1 MSYHNLHTLK
11 KGEFMIDLLVAAPGG
26 LWASII
32 NAFVSFITN
41 YAWAIILLTI
51 VIKLVLSPLDF
62 MNKKVSRDNA
72 NMQATLAPQMARLQ
86 KQYGHDKNL
95 LNQKTTEL
103 YKANG
108 FNLGSSCLVMLVYLV
123 ITLVVFITLFTS
135 LNSMAPYRTEA
146 EYLNYRT
153 AYTTAYNETSGDEN
167 EKLEAA
173 QNAVLKAYD
182 ERSSSFLWIKNV
194 WVSDTP
200 FGNGVFTFDEY
211 LDIVGN
217 TVKTTA
223 DGENVK
229 INKLEGAEKENFL
242 ANFKSEYN
250 ETMGVLLEERNGPNG
265 YFIITILAVGTA
277 ILSQW
282 LMQRKMA
289 SKARGN
295 AGDQTTVKTNKFM
308 MIFLPIVMGLI
319 TLFYN
324 AVFGLY
330 IIAGQ
335 LVTLATMP
343 LFDYILDKHYAKKE
357 KERDAKIRM
366 DYSRK

>member
-1 MSYHNLHTLK
+1 MTN
-11 KGEFMIDLLVAAPGG
+11 LLVSAPTG
-26 LWASII
+26 LWATII
-32 NAFVSFITN
+32 NAFVDFVFN
-41 YAWAIILLTI
+41 YAWAIILITI
-51 VIKLVLSPLDF
+51 IIKLVLSPLDF

-72 NMQATLAPQMARLQ
+72 KMQATLGPQMAKLQ
-86 KQYGHDKNL
+86 KQYGHDRNL

-108 FNLGSSCLVMLVYLV
+108 FNLGGSCLVMLVYLV
-123 ITLVVFITLFTS
+123 VTMVVFISLFTS
-135 LNSMAPYRTEA
+135 LNAMAPYRTEA

-153 AYTTAYNETSGDEN
+153 AYTTAYNAESGDETA
-167 EKLEAA
+167 KVEAGR
-173 QNAVLKAYD
+173 QAVLKAYD

-211 LDIVGN
+211 LKIVGN
-217 TVKTTA
+217 KVKTSA
-223 DGENVK
+223 DDQNIK
-229 INKLEGAEKENFL
+229 INKLDKADKEVFL
-242 ANFKSEYN
+242 TEFKADYN

-282 LMQRKMA
+282 LMQRKMVQKTHSSNPA
-289 SKARGN
+289 
-295 AGDQTTVKTNKFM
+295 DQTTVKTNKFM
-308 MIFLPIVMGLI
+308 MVFLPIVMGLI

-335 LVTLATMP
+335 LVTLLTFP
-343 LFDYILDKHYAKKE
+343 IIDKLLDKHYAKKD
-357 KERDAKIRM
+357 KERDEKIKM

>member
-1 MSYHNLHTLK
+1 MF
-11 KGEFMIDLLVAAPGG
+11 ELLVAAPTG

-32 NAFVSFITN
+32 NAFVSFVLN

-123 ITLVVFITLFTS
+123 VTLVVFITLFTS
-135 LNSMAPYRTEA
+135 LNAMAPYRTEA
-146 EYLNYRT
+146 EYLNYRE
-153 AYTTAYNETSGDEN
+153 AYVQTYNDIVGTEDE
-167 EKLEAA
+167 KKEAA

-182 ERSSSFLWIKNV
+182 NRSSSFLWIKNV
-194 WVSDTP
+194 WVADTP

-211 LDIVGN
+211 LQLVGN
-217 TVKTTA
+217 NVKRSVDA
-223 DGENVK
+223 ENVK
-229 INKLEGAEKENFL
+229 INKLETAEKETFI
-242 ANFKSEYN
+242 AEFKTEYN
-250 ETMGVLLEERNGPNG
+250 ETMAVLIEERNGPNG

-277 ILSQW
+277 VLSQW

-289 SKARGN
+289 AKTRSSNPAE
-295 AGDQTTVKTNKFM
+295 QTTVKTNKFM
-308 MIFLPIVMGLI
+308 MIFLPIVMGVI

-335 LVTLATMP
+335 LVTLLTFPIIDA
-343 LFDYILDKHYAKKE
+343 ILDKYYAKKA
-357 KERDAKIRM
+357 KERDDKIKM